1 MTSTQPAMKPVTVTP
16 SAAGPSDDDPIPV
29 VDTGRAHSDGP
40 AAPPAA
46 AGAGTTGYEHLAP
59 LFVRLAETDDPAER
73 SMLRDELVTGYLALA
88 HNIGRRFSNRGQPVE
103 DLVQVATVGLINAVD
118 RFEPGRGPDFMS
130 FAIPTIMGEVRR
142 YFRDHSWA
150 VRVPRRLKELHLSL
164 TAATAELFQQLGR
177 SPSPSELAAH
187 LGISRDEVFEGL
199 EAANAYSS
207 LSIEA
212 PQGGDGES
220 NTVADQLGDED
231 PELEK
236 IEFHEALAPLI
247 KRLAPRERQILTLR
261 FYGNLTQTQIAAK
274 VGLSQMH
281 VSRLLSRTLK
291 QLRQDLETDG

>member
-16 SAAGPSDDDPIPV
+16 TSAKPPDGDLGAV
-29 VDTGRAHSDGP
+29 VDVGQVHVD
-40 AAPPAA
+40 AATATPVASV
-46 AGAGTTGYEHLAP
+46 TGYEHLAP
-59 LFVRLAETDDPAER
+59 LFARLAQTDDPAER
-73 SMLRDELVTGYLALA
+73 SRLRDELVTGYLPLA

-118 RFEPGRGPDFMS
+118 RFEAGRGPDFMS